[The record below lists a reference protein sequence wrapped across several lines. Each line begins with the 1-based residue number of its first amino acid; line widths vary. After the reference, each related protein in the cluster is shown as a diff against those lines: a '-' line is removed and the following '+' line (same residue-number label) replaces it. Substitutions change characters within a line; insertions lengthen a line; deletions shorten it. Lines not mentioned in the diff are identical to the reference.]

1 MVAGQFLQNLE
12 PGHRRLLLFSV
23 CLAGL
28 VLCALLLPQHPDWVG
43 SPWRLSGPQD
53 ATAFRAGAE
62 LVGTPL
68 LYDQG
73 AIAARQQRNV
83 GTGEQLRMFLRPPW
97 YAAATKW
104 LAWMPYREA
113 VAIWKVLL
121 LAGGALLVLAWPGN
135 RLHAALAVCW
145 SLPLA
150 AGIEQGQDSIWVAVA
165 LTCALRWLP
174 DRPWA
179 AGLVLSLCSIKFHF
193 LLFVPIFIVARRE
206 WRVAAGLV
214 AGTLAQLAVSTAVQ
228 GWGWW
233 VGYYQAITSD
243 INGLWWM
250 MPSFGGLLRIFPGF
264 AVSAVVVAT
273 GMALILWRAMAM
285 ESRRLA
291 LSACVAGALLVAPH
305 AFVQDA
311 VVLIPFCLELIPSMP
326 SLRGWA
332 VFLLS
337 PLATWPAAAWVP
349 VLAPACVVAPATLI
363 LASLSFP
370 PTRRRIARE

>member
-1 MVAGQFLQNLE
+1 MVAGQFLQDLE
-12 PGHRRLLLFSV
+12 PGRSRLLWFSV

-28 VLCALLLPQHPDWVG
+28 VLCALLLPHHPDWVG
-43 SPWRLSGPQD
+43 WPWRLSGPQD

-68 LYDQG
+68 LYDPG
-73 AIAARQQRNV
+73 AIAARQQRNA
-83 GTGEQLRMFLRPPW
+83 GTSEQLRMFLGPPW
-97 YAAATKW
+97 YAAATGW
-104 LAWMPYREA
+104 LAWMPYRQA

-150 AGIEQGQDSIWVAVA
+150 AGIEQGQDSIWVAAA
-165 LTCALRWLP
+165 LAFALRLLP
-174 DRPWA
+174 ERPWA

-193 LLFVPIFIVARRE
+193 LLFVPIFIVARRQ
-206 WRVAAGLV
+206 WRLAAGLA
-214 AGTLAQLAVSTAVQ
+214 AGILAQLAGSTAVQ

-233 VGYYQAITSD
+233 DGYARAITSGID
-243 INGLWWM
+243 GLWWM

-264 AVSAVVVAT
+264 PASAVVVAAA
-273 GMALILWRAMAM
+273 MALILWRAMAM
-285 ESRRLA
+285 ESGRLA
-291 LSACVAGALLVAPH
+291 LSACIAGALLVAPH
-305 AFVQDA
+305 AYVQDA
-311 VVLIPFCLELIPSMP
+311 VVLIPFCLELIPSRP

-337 PLATWPAAAWVP
+337 PLATWPSAAWIP

-363 LASLSFP
+363 LLSLSSS
-370 PTRRRIARE
+370 PTRRRLAPR